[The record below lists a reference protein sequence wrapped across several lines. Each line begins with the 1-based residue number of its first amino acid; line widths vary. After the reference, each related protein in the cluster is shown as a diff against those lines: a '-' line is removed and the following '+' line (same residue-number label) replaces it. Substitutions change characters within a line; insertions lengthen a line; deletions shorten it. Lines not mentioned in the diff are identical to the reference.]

1 MAVKEKEQAIHTAQ
15 YDEYCV
21 NEEKELNLIDDNQ
34 NDEPYT
40 DGRKKGEWQ
49 SRYTNIFPKVFH
61 IIEALY
67 LFILYVS
74 SFTLIVLNYK
84 GLIVDLLNIS
94 PEKSVIFTKMFY
106 CCISGLLGGTVF
118 TTKWF
123 YRSIARGYWNIDRIY
138 WRLFTPLISLVFAFA
153 LGCILNESIIYGDGF
168 SAASLGFLSG
178 YFSDQAAGKMSDVA
192 TVLFQ
197 TTLKDK
203 DKKTSKEKNPESEEK

>member
-1 MAVKEKEQAIHTAQ
+1 MAVIEKEHSTYTAQ

-21 NEEKELNLIDDNQ
+21 NEEKELSLIDDKQ

-49 SRYTNIFPKVFH
+49 SRYTEKLPKVFH
-61 IIEALY
+61 VLEAVY
-67 LFILYVS
+67 LFILYIS
-74 SFTLIVLNYK
+74 SFALIILNYK
-84 GLIVDLLNIS
+84 GCIAEFLNIS

-203 DKKTSKEKNPESEEK
+203 DKKFSKEKNPESEGK